1 MAGYGLCAMKLRID
15 LLEYLT
21 AEDILEDVGF
31 DVHRWSAE
39 PVLAKTGVG
48 YLKPATEADKIA
60 EAAHCAKITAR
71 VLERAERDRVS
82 RAAAS
87 LDSSQL

>member
-1 MAGYGLCAMKLRID
+1 MKLRLD
-15 LLEYLT
+15 LLEYLRP
-21 AEDILEDVGF
+21 EDMLEDVGF

-39 PVLAKTGVG
+39 PVFAKTGVG
-48 YLKPATEADKIA
+48 YLKPATEEDKAA
-60 EAAHCAKITAR
+60 EAAYDEKLLAKIR
-71 VLERAERDRVS
+71 QRAAEDFAA